1 MFDLCLTALISGV
14 ISVNS
19 LMLEVDTNNG
29 VIYSFDNKTQYI
41 LPDSYNLESCGNT
54 RFVRDVNNA
63 FDLVSTID

>member
-1 MFDLCLTALISGV
+1 MFNLCLTALISGV

-41 LPDSYNLESCGNT
+41 LPDSYNSESCGNT
-54 RFVRDVNNA
+54 RFVRDVTKA
-63 FDLVSTID
+63 FD